1 MEGVG
6 DIVTKTMGKDREY
19 RWCVEYKNDT
29 DMGTTCAEGFLAG
42 IPGGK
47 VKHST
52 ENNSVGDANQDQ
64 I

>member
-1 MEGVG
+1 MEGEG